1 MRVFAGLLLA
11 VLITASLPGHGDLA
25 VTLDLRPATRACAVL
40 GTATI
45 VSYGAGA
52 SREIVYRFVHSDGS
66 VGPIGQLAFNG
77 DGAVAQSVTDEWKP
91 IGPAP
96 WMALEI
102 VAPKRIR
109 SASVPTPAPARCA
122 RRLLAAVAHRGGT
135 LAPATHR

>member
-11 VLITASLPGHGDLA
+11 VLIAASLPGHGDLA
-25 VTLDLRPATRACAVL
+25 VTLDLRPAARACAVL

-45 VSYGAGA
+45 VSYGGA
-52 SREIVYRFVHSDGS
+52 SRKVAYRFVHSDGS
-66 VGPIGQLAFNG
+66 VAPIGQLAFEG

-102 VAPKRIR
+102 VSPKRIR
-109 SASVPTPAPARCA
+109 SASVPVPAPCA
-122 RRLLAAVAHRGGT
+122 RRLLATTPHRGGAF
-135 LAPATHR
+135 APPPRR